1 MTFLRTLSRLI
12 LPLAGLTG
20 CSVILPK
27 NTGVPF
33 CPSARAGRFVVTL
46 ISTLE
51 PSIPSLHH
59 RPEND
64 RHSVS
69 LLLHSI
75 DGKDRRV
82 IPFAT
87 GLATREFFSNARI
100 LADDGRMVW
109 FHAGSLGAYDYHSGK
124 LYHERDL
131 PGGSRGG
138 PQRGGIRLS
147 ELNAKY
153 DSFLAPTSNYG
164 PGVRASLI
172 YNAPMQGKP
181 VLLDGP
187 PSHLLLYLTNRS
199 MQGTWAVAR
208 VPATPGS
215 GDRIWE
221 ADTGIVFMDQILP
234 GTESTAFIGRGPQ
247 VPGKLQEP
255 FLVQV
260 DHRTG
265 AVSRSSL
272 WVK

>member
-1 MTFLRTLSRLI
+1 M
-12 LPLAGLTG
+12 LPLVGLTG

-87 GLATREFFSNARI
+87 GLATREYLGNARV

-109 FHAGSLGAYDYHSGK
+109 FHAGSLGAYDYRAGK

-138 PQRGGIRLS
+138 PERGGIRLS

-153 DSFLAPTSNYG
+153 DSFLAPTSRYG
-164 PGVRASLI
+164 PGHRAALI
-172 YNAPMQGKP
+172 HTAAMGGQP
-181 VLLDGP
+181 VLLEGPP
-187 PSHLLLYLTNRS
+187 PSHLLFYLS
-199 MQGTWAVAR
+199 KPGLQGTYGVAR

-215 GDRIWE
+215 GAGGRIWDV
-221 ADTGIVFMDQILP
+221 DTGIVFMDQILP

-247 VPGKLQEP
+247 VPDKLQEP

-272 WVK
+272 WIKPGI